1 MRKLSEKVKAG
12 QLPSPDLV
20 VSELLGSFGDN
31 ELSPECLDSITDI
44 LRPTTISI
52 PQQYTSYIGEILFR
66 LVRTLIT
73 GIIKLSETYQYYF
86 HYYLFR
92 CFCHFFFFFILEL
105 LYLQI
110 K

>member
-52 PQQYTSYIGEILFR
+52 PQQYTSYIGEIFFIFAEIP
-66 LVRTLIT
+66 IT
-73 GIIKLSETYQYYF
+73 GFIKIFQTV
-86 HYYLFR
+86 
-92 CFCHFFFFFILEL
+92 IL
-105 LYLQI
+105 
-110 K
+110 